1 MLNYQNFKIQ
11 NYGKIMEKNQ
21 NIRVV
26 FVTTNHF
33 ENAKMIAR
41 NILSEQLA
49 ACCSIIPNVTSFF
62 WWDDQL
68 NEENEHIL
76 LIKTNE
82 EKLNELENR
91 IQQLH
96 EYDVPEIIV
105 IDVSNV
111 STSYLDWLNGILKL

>member
-1 MLNYQNFKIQ
+1 
-11 NYGKIMEKNQ
+11 MEKNQ